1 MIIMEK
7 SKVKVSM
14 SIQVRIS
21 SRLGRSSN
29 IARIEIAAVA
39 ISMEI
44 TCGCMELLEFW
55 TSYFACWSKWIR
67 HRKYE
72 N

>member
-7 SKVKVSM
+7 SNVNVSM
-14 SIQVRIS
+14 SIHVSIS

-29 IARIEIAAVA
+29 NARIEIAAVA

-44 TCGCMELLEFW
+44 T
-55 TSYFACWSKWIR
+55 
-67 HRKYE
+67 
-72 N
+72 